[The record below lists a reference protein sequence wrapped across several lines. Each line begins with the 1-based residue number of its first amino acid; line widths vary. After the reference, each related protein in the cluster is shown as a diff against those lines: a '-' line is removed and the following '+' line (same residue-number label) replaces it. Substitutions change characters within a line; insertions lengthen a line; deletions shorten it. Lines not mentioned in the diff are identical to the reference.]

1 MDKVGRI
8 IAAVALV
15 AAIGAAG
22 KSYFSAPTNLDP
34 EVAKW
39 VNDQFQKNTL
49 AAKVQ
54 EMIDKKEAETK
65 AAAQVEIDKLKK
77 ELEAKAPKG
86 K

>member
-8 IAAVALV
+8 IAAIAVVVALV
-15 AAIGAAG
+15 AVT
-22 KSYFSAPTNLDP
+22 KTYVSQPTNLDP

-54 EMIDKKEAETK
+54 AVIDEKEAGKK
-65 AAAQVEIDKLKK
+65 AAEAEVEKLKK
-77 ELEAKAPKG
+77 ELEAVKPKG